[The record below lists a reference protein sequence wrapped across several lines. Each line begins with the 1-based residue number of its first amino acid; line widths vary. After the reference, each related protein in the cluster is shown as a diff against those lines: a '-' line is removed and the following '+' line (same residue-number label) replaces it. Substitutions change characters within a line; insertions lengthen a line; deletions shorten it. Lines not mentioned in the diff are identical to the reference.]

1 MEQRYQAVLEVR
13 AGVPVV
19 DVHDAEFHVYDQ
31 AGEPLATIPRTSG
44 KEVTRTKGYGVRD
57 RVG

>member
-1 MEQRYQAVLEVR
+1 MTL
-13 AGVPVV
+13 PVWLR
-19 DVHDAEFHVYDQ
+19 DIGDKGGD
-31 AGEPLATIPRTSG
+31 LMTTITRTSG